1 MSLEIMRDPRVRS
14 VEWRDLVPVNR
25 FEIFKELTLIFPWL
39 TGSLLLA
46 NAGYYHY
53 LPAMAMSF
61 VFFLT
66 GLRVSH
72 NAQHYAMGI
81 SRKAT
86 EWVLYA
92 LSVIM
97 LSSMHAVQVTHLHHH
112 KHCLDDEDV
121 EAMCAKMS
129 GWKAMLV
136 GPYFPYLIHKT
147 ALKIANPKQRRWVI
161 AEMISMVVWIGIV
174 LAFLPYKFMLYHVIV
189 MLVGQCFT
197 GFFAVWTVH
206 HDCEPNHFIARTLR
220 GPIRRVLTFHMFY
233 HVEHHLFPRVPTC
246 HLNQLAE
253 RLDEAAPELQQM
265 RVF

>member
-97 LSSMHAVQVTHLHHH
+97 PRT
-112 KHCLDDEDV
+112 CT
-121 EAMCAKMS
+121 
-129 GWKAMLV
+129 
-136 GPYFPYLIHKT
+136 IT
-147 ALKIANPKQRRWVI
+147 N
-161 AEMISMVVWIGIV
+161 
-174 LAFLPYKFMLYHVIV
+174 
-189 MLVGQCFT
+189 
-197 GFFAVWTVH
+197 TV
-206 HDCEPNHFIARTLR
+206 
-220 GPIRRVLTFHMFY
+220 
-233 HVEHHLFPRVPTC
+233 
-246 HLNQLAE
+246 
-253 RLDEAAPELQQM
+253 
-265 RVF
+265 